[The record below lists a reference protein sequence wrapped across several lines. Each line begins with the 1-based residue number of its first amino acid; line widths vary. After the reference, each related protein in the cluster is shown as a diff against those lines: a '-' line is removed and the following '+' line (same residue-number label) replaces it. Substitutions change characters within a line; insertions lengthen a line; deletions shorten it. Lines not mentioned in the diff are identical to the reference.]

1 MECLLSYFSR
11 KLTYIF
17 AISQDFSADLKSLN
31 VNSSDRFIIKTFW
44 PFDAK
49 KHPIVKH
56 RAVLPDPVSNYI
68 MCLPLRLLEVQKLKH
83 KIWRG
88 RGLSI
93 PTEAKNVLLEGSNS
107 FCKLYST
114 KFKLLLAALISVSNE
129 LIFICEF

>member
-1 MECLLSYFSR
+1 VRPFIREDYLSYFSR

-31 VNSSDRFIIKTFW
+31 VNSSDKFIIRTLW
-44 PFDAK
+44 ALDAK

-68 MCLPLRLLEVQKLKH
+68 MCIPLRLLDVKKLKH
-83 KIWRG
+83 IIWRG

-93 PTEAKNVLLEGSNS
+93 PIEAK
-107 FCKLYST
+107 
-114 KFKLLLAALISVSNE
+114 
-129 LIFICEF
+129 